1 MSAPSKKSFRL
12 PLHQLLAYC
21 SLTIPITAV
30 GMPVTT
36 YLPPL
41 YAGQGGL
48 GLATIGFIFMIA
60 RIWDV
65 VTDPIVGV
73 LVDRFQWRHGRR
85 KFWIALSLPLL
96 CVTAFFLFMPARG
109 EPASAWA
116 LLFQL
121 LVLYTGWTFLQTTH
135 QAWGADLTPDYDER
149 SKLFGYREMMSA
161 GGTLLILSL
170 PALLGS
176 WFSFDEY
183 GEVAS
188 MGWFLALVLP
198 LTILVAFALVPDKSI
213 TPVIPDRPK
222 MTLSQI
228 LSGMK
233 ERAIWRILAVEICVG
248 IGVGIAASTF
258 LFVARGVIGME
269 SGASSILLIFFIF
282 SIIGIPLWLWV
293 SKRLEKHTA
302 LQIVCLYSLVCNL
315 VLIPALMW
323 GNLWLFIA
331 LVALLGLSFGAPQAL
346 LRAMIADQ
354 VDREEVRTDLNKAGF
369 YFAFMGTSY
378 KIGQATAI
386 GVSFLLLALIGF
398 NPEMPENPDHRMGL
412 ILVFTLVPVVIFAL
426 CILMCR
432 NYPLTREAHAQD
444 RETLRAR
451 GAEERRSR
459 GARHRRMI

>member
-1 MSAPSKKSFRL
+1 MSASSQKPSRV

-48 GLATIGFIFMIA
+48 GLATIGLIFMIA

-65 VTDPIVGV
+65 ITDPIVGI

-85 KFWIALSLPLL
+85 KFWISLSVPLL
-96 CVTAFFLFMPARG
+96 CGTAFFLFMPARG
-109 EPASAWA
+109 EPASAPA

-161 GGTLLILSL
+161 GGTLLILAL
-170 PALLGS
+170 PAILSS
-176 WFSFDEY
+176 WFTFDAY
-183 GEVAS
+183 TEVAS

-198 LTILVAFALVPDKSI
+198 LTILIAFTLVPDKSI
-213 TPVIPDRPK
+213 TPAIPDRPK
-222 MTLSQI
+222 MTMSQI
-228 LSGMK
+228 LSGLK

-248 IGVGIAASTF
+248 IGVGVTASVF
-258 LFVARGVIGME
+258 LFVARGVVGLT
-269 SGASSILLIFFIF
+269 SGASSVLLIFFVA
-282 SIIGIPLWLWV
+282 SIIGIPAWLWV

-315 VLIPALMW
+315 ILIPVLLL
-323 GNLWLFIA
+323 GQIWLFIPM
-331 LVALLGLSFGAPQAL
+331 VALLGLSFGAPQAL
-346 LRAMIADQ
+346 LRSMIADQ
-354 VDREEVRTDLNKAGF
+354 VDREEVRSDINKAGF

-378 KIGQATAI
+378 KIGQAAAI

-398 NPEMPENPDHRMGL
+398 NPEVPENPDHRIGL
-412 ILVFTLVPVVIFAL
+412 IMVFTLVPVLIFGL
-426 CILMCR
+426 CILLCR
-432 NYPLTREAHAQD
+432 NYPLTRHAHEKD

-451 GAEERRSR
+451 FAEKSSHQDA
-459 GARHRRMI
+459 GS

>member
-1 MSAPSKKSFRL
+1 MSVSSMKSARL

-30 GMPVTT
+30 GLPVTT

-65 VTDPIVGV
+65 ITDPIVGV

-85 KFWIALSLPLL
+85 KFWIALSVPLL
-96 CVTAFFLFMPARG
+96 CVTAFFLFMPAKG
-109 EPASAWA
+109 EPASAGA

-176 WFSFDEY
+176 WFAFDQY
-183 GEVAS
+183 AEVAS

-198 LTILVAFALVPDKSI
+198 LTILIAFTLVPDKSI
-213 TPVIPDRPK
+213 TPVILDRPK

-248 IGVGIAASTF
+248 IGVGITASTF
-258 LFVARGVIGME
+258 LFVARGVVGLN
-269 SGASSILLIFFIF
+269 SGAGSVLLIFFVF
-282 SIIGIPLWLWV
+282 SIVGIPFWLWV

-302 LQIVCLYSLVCNL
+302 LQLVCVYSLVCNL
-315 VLIPALMW
+315 IMIPALML
-323 GNLWLFIA
+323 GNLWMFIA
-331 LVALLGLSFGAPQAL
+331 MVALLGLSFGAPQAL

-354 VDREEVRTDLNKAGF
+354 VDREEVRSDINKAGF

-378 KIGQATAI
+378 KVGQAAAI

-398 NPEMPENPDHRMGL
+398 NPEVPENPDHRMGL

-426 CILMCR
+426 CILICR
-432 NYPLTREAHAQD
+432 NYSLTREAHAKD
-444 RETLRAR
+444 RETLRVRAANKA
-451 GAEERRSR
+451 GESDASVTA
-459 GARHRRMI
+459 G

>member
-1 MSAPSKKSFRL
+1 MSASSKKSGRL

-30 GMPVTT
+30 GLPVTT

-65 VTDPIVGV
+65 ITDPIVGV

-85 KFWIALSLPLL
+85 KFWIALSVPLL
-96 CVTAFFLFMPARG
+96 CITAFFLFMPARG
-109 EPASAWA
+109 EPASAAA

-176 WFSFDEY
+176 WFAFDEY

-198 LTILVAFALVPDKSI
+198 FTILIAFTLVPDKSI
-213 TPVIPDRPK
+213 TPVILDRPK
-222 MTLSQI
+222 MNLSQI
-228 LSGMK
+228 LSSMND
-233 ERAIWRILAVEICVG
+233 RAIWRILAVEICVG
-248 IGVGIAASTF
+248 IGVGITASTF

-269 SGASSILLIFFIF
+269 SGASSILLIFFVF
-282 SIIGIPLWLWV
+282 SIVGIPFWLWV

-302 LQIVCLYSLVCNL
+302 LQIVCLYSLVCNIIVIP
-315 VLIPALMW
+315 VLML
-323 GNLWLFIA
+323 GNLWLFISM
-331 LVALLGLSFGAPQAL
+331 VALQGLSFGAPQAL

-354 VDREEVRTDLNKAGF
+354 VDREEVRSDINKAGF

-378 KIGQATAI
+378 KIGQAAAI

-398 NPEMPENPDHRMGL
+398 NPEVPDNPDHRMGL
-412 ILVFTLVPVVIFAL
+412 IMVFTLVPVAIFAL
-426 CILMCR
+426 CILICR
-432 NYPLTREAHAQD
+432 NYPLTREAHSKD
-444 RETLRAR
+444 REILLARAADKGSAPDAPVTVR
-451 GAEERRSR
+451 
-459 GARHRRMI
+459 

>member
-1 MSAPSKKSFRL
+1 MTDSSNRSARL

-65 VTDPIVGV
+65 ITDPIVGV

-85 KFWIALSLPLL
+85 KFWIALSVPLL
-96 CVTAFFLFMPARG
+96 CITAFFLFMPAKG
-109 EPASAWA
+109 EPASAGA

-176 WFSFDEY
+176 VFEFDAY
-183 GEVAS
+183 AEVAS

-198 LTILVAFALVPDKSI
+198 LTILIAFSLVPDKSI
-213 TPVIPDRPK
+213 TPIVADRPK

-228 LSGMK
+228 VSGMK

-248 IGVGIAASTF
+248 IGVGITASTF
-258 LFVARGVIGME
+258 LFVARGVVGME
-269 SGASSILLIFFIF
+269 SGASSILLIFFAC

-293 SKRLEKHTA
+293 SKRLEKHSA
-302 LQIVCLYSLVCNL
+302 LQIVCLYSLTCNL
-315 VLIPALMW
+315 ILIPVLFWGNFWWFMVLI
-323 GNLWLFIA
+323 
-331 LVALLGLSFGAPQAL
+331 ALLGLSFGAPQAL

-354 VDREEVRTDLNKAGF
+354 VDREEVRSDINKAGF

-378 KIGQATAI
+378 KIGQAAAI

-398 NPEMPENPDHRMGL
+398 NPEVPENPDHRMGL
-412 ILVFTLVPVVIFAL
+412 ILVFTLVPVLIFGL
-426 CILMCR
+426 CILICR
-432 NYPLTREAHAQD
+432 NYPLTREMHAKD
-444 RETLRAR
+444 REILRAR
-451 GAEERRSR
+451 AALEANDGDTPVP
-459 GARHRRMI
+459 G